1 MNLNYNVIQMTKRDY
16 FALPDNMRMQSE
28 GPMVLAVRGG
38 VETFV
43 RVYML
48 E

>member
-1 MNLNYNVIQMTKRDY
+1 MNLNYTVIQMKKRDY

-28 GPMVLAVRGG
+28 GPMVLTTRNGQ
-38 VETFV
+38 ETFV